1 MEESSKQRLSLWK
14 GKASQPYTA
23 KSMLRCFSSSEV
35 ISTSTFSPVASVVSS
50 IASTITESS
59 KITVTSGSA
68 SATPSEASE
77 VDVEAKVADD
87 LRNWQEKFAKAA
99 KKGSEDLKER
109 VQDITDRQIKSQV
122 HGVGQ
127 AHVAQLEETSSTAI
141 DNVKSKITSVVKSL
155 PTDASDEDVASAEEK
170 LLTYIRGAGKAI
182 KAKAQNLRSWKQS
195 YDEETLWL
203 VKAASNSTL
212 EVIDNIRDLGLQEI
226 GQRWALMEGVAYKN
240 WSKYHNLKKTFDEWR
255 DEVEDVATKHE
266 GLSKAKKEGSQM
278 EEKGMAVAEEAAKQL
293 AKLKDV
299 ARWKAQA
306 RDTSDDFSVR
316 RFPAAAAKA
325 AQQVRDKM
333 SDASTAVV
341 GTSQGTMES
350 VISAGS
356 SYATGAASVVSAS
369 LVGTE
374 TGSVES
380 AETNLSEKLVGTE
393 QPAVES
399 VASVAKE
406 KVQENFSKASQSVI
420 GTEPGVGEKAATR
433 ISKAIIG
440 SQQHATESVASSISS
455 MMADVSLKASRSLG
469 PKAASLLSAAKYKK
483 DQASASIV
491 GTPAPLHESVPSQA
505 SSRWDSV
512 SSAVPEA
519 LSSQETSNNLA
530 EKASSKVW
538 GGAMAQAVPETRQII
553 LEEDIVDEDTFD
565 DDVTYS
571 ERLQSI
577 VSRIGDHASELT
589 MAISDALA
597 KPMSTQGSV
606 ESVTSLAS
614 EQYERAMSA
623 ASSILYGTE
632 QGTGESIS
640 SVASERYARA
650 VTAASYAIYGT
661 PAAVGASLASQVTSV
676 ASSVSAPASFTSGSL
691 AAVASSRY
699 AEAVNLASSHY
710 SMAKSRAS
718 VQISGTPKP
727 VHEQMLSSIESAYS
741 GSLSAA
747 SEKLRSALGYTAT
760 ASSMLPSPSQ
770 RALESISSMA
780 SSRLAE
786 GLSIA
791 SAQYTSAK
799 IAVGAQPTPEP
810 QQYMAE
816 AQRRYYEGIGMAHER
831 YSEFLNA
838 ASSAVYGTSTPAHQS
853 LMNRASSSVI
863 GTSTPAYENMLSA
876 AQSRYNAAVAAASDN
891 MQSVLG
897 SASSVGA
904 AQSVVDSASS
914 AYDSVVSAASASF
927 VSASSRASTAI
938 YGSPTGSI
946 ESMASAISA
955 QVESVVSVASS
966 GVVGS
971 ETAWSESVAYQ
982 ASQNWEALVSKA
994 SEQIYGSPTPFTASV
1009 MSQAGDYAAQATE
1022 AAASQYAAV
1031 QALFSELVVGREPD
1045 FTESVMSRLS
1055 LAYSTGFGAPA
1066 MASSASSYASDA
1078 YASASSAGSSYASE
1092 AYASASSVVSSVF
1105 TPPATLEA
1113 ILSSATDQINAAVD
1127 AASIQFYGSTT
1138 EKGTFE
1144 HATSAAASAYSSVH
1158 AKASAAVYGTQT
1170 GYVEVAQSSMADVAA
1185 SAQSA
1190 LSVALY
1196 GTPTGA
1202 VDAVTN
1208 SAVSAYASLSA
1219 VAADNVA
1226 AASSA
1231 VYGPEQG
1238 ALESAQSRVA
1248 AAVESARARMAEFA
1262 GAGAAAAAAEKIERA
1277 QSALGDVAA
1286 SVSSAADGVRAGVSS
1301 AAADAASSVSSVAS
1315 SVTSKIRDEL

>member
-1 MEESSKQRLSLWK
+1 
-14 GKASQPYTA
+14 
-23 KSMLRCFSSSEV
+23 
-35 ISTSTFSPVASVVSS
+35 
-50 IASTITESS
+50 SS
-59 KITVTSGSA
+59 KITVTSSSA

-99 KKGSEDLKER
+99 NKGSEDLRER
-109 VQDITDRQIKSQV
+109 VQDITDRQIESQV

-127 AHVAQLEETSSTAI
+127 AHVVQLEETSSTAI
-141 DNVKSKITSVVKSL
+141 DNVKSKITSVIKSL

-170 LLTYIRGAGKAI
+170 VSTYIRGAGKAI

-195 YDEETLWL
+195 YDEETFSL

-226 GQRWALMEGVAYKN
+226 GQRWALMEGVAYKD

-255 DEVEDVATKHE
+255 DEVEDVAMKHE

-299 ARWKAQA
+299 ARWKVQA

-325 AQQVRDKM
+325 AQQVRNKM
-333 SDASTAVV
+333 SDASAAVV
-341 GTSQGTMES
+341 GTSQGKMES

-356 SYATGAASVVSAS
+356 SYATGAASIISAS
-369 LVGTE
+369 LVGTG
-374 TGSVES
+374 TGSVAS
-380 AETNLSEKLVGTE
+380 AASNLSEKLVGTE
-393 QPAVES
+393 QPAMES

-406 KVQENFSKASQSVI
+406 KVQENLSKASQSVI

-433 ISKAIIG
+433 ISEAIIG
-440 SQQHATESVASSISS
+440 SQQHATESVVSS
-455 MMADVSLKASRSLG
+455 MSSKMADMSLKASRSLG

-483 DQASASIV
+483 DQASASII

-505 SSRWDSV
+505 SSSWDSV
-512 SSAVPEA
+512 SSAVSEA
-519 LSSQETSNNLA
+519 LPGQETPSNLA

-538 GGAMAQAVPETRQII
+538 GGAMAQAVPQASQII
-553 LEEDIVDEDTFD
+553 LEEDLVDEDTVD
-565 DDVTYS
+565 NDVTYS
-571 ERLQSI
+571 ERLQSM
-577 VSRIGDHASELT
+577 VSRVGDRASELT
-589 MAISDALA
+589 MVISDALA
-597 KPMSTQGSV
+597 KPTSTQGSV

-632 QGTGESIS
+632 QGTGESMS
-640 SVASERYARA
+640 SVASERYAQA
-650 VTAASYAIYGT
+650 VTAASHAIY
-661 PAAVGASLASQVTSV
+661 A
-676 ASSVSAPASFTSGSL
+676 
-691 AAVASSRY
+691 R
-699 AEAVNLASSHY
+699 
-710 SMAKSRAS
+710 
-718 VQISGTPKP
+718 
-727 VHEQMLSSIESAYS
+727 
-741 GSLSAA
+741 
-747 SEKLRSALGYTAT
+747 
-760 ASSMLPSPSQ
+760 
-770 RALESISSMA
+770 
-780 SSRLAE
+780 
-786 GLSIA
+786 
-791 SAQYTSAK
+791 YTSAK
-799 IAVGAQPTPEP
+799 TAVGAQPTPES

-816 AQRRYYEGIGMAHER
+816 AQRRYYEGIGIAHER
-831 YSEFLNA
+831 YSEFLSA
-838 ASSAVYGTSTPAHQS
+838 ASSAVYGTSTPAYQS
-853 LMNRASSSVI
+853 ILNRASTSII

-876 AQSRYNAAVAAASDN
+876 AQSRYSAAVAAASDN

-914 AYDSVVSAASASF
+914 AYNSVVSAASASL

-938 YGSPTGSI
+938 YGSSTGSI

-955 QVESVVSVASS
+955 QVESVASVASS

-971 ETAWSESVAYQ
+971 ETAWSESVASQ

-1009 MSQAGDYAAQATE
+1009 MSQAGDHAAQATV

-1031 QALFSELVVGREPD
+1031 HALFSELVVGREPD

-1092 AYASASSVVSSVF
+1092 AYASASLVVSSVF

-1138 EKGTFE
+1138 EKGTLE
-1144 HATSAAASAYSSVH
+1144 HATSAAASAYSSIH

-1170 GYVEVAQSSMADVAA
+1170 GYAEAAQSSMADVAA

-1196 GTPTGA
+1196 GTPTGTA
-1202 VDAVTN
+1202 DAVTN
-1208 SAVSAYASLSA
+1208 SAASVYASLSA
-1219 VAADNVA
+1219 AV
-1226 AASSA
+1226 SSA
-1231 VYGPEQG
+1231 VYGPERG
-1238 ALESAQSRVA
+1238 ALESAQSRLA

-1262 GAGAAAAAAEKIERA
+1262 GAGAEAAAEKIERA
-1277 QSALGDVAA
+1277 QSAVGNMAA
-1286 SVSSAADGVRAGVSS
+1286 SVSSAADSVGVGVSS

-1315 SVTSKIRDEL
+1315 SVTSKTRDEL